1 MRAPI
6 VARPAGRSRKRHQPR
21 GGSMRNSFRVGILA
35 GVLGVLALFAST
47 VGAAAAP
54 ERSTGQ
60 ATDATP
66 AVVDV
71 NFVINRF
78 VRQGRQIVA
87 QGNVIATAT
96 SATTAPAV
104 VRKAFV
110 AAVKTK
116 RGTFSSAERIC
127 DVLTL
132 NLGPLHLEILGL
144 VVDLSRVVLPI
155 KADSNGGLL
164 GSLFC
169 GLAGTAATTASLS
182 KLNRTAAKLNKG
194 VAGFQVQAAPGF
206 TQAPGTTCSILD
218 LVLGPLDLNLLGLM
232 IHLDR
237 LRLTITAVRGGGILG
252 DLLCGLAG
260 GTPGVVPTVRGVAV
274 PTG

>member
-1 MRAPI
+1 MSKA
-6 VARPAGRSRKRHQPR
+6 
-21 GGSMRNSFRVGILA
+21 FRVGIIA
-35 GVLGVLALFAST
+35 GVLAALALTAGT

-54 ERSTGQ
+54 ERSAGP
-60 ATDATP
+60 ATDATPATP

-71 NFVINRF
+71 NFVIDRF
-78 VRQGRQIVA
+78 VRQGRRIVA
-87 QGNVIATAT
+87 QGNVIATAKQET
-96 SATTAPAV
+96 MAPAV

-110 AAVKTK
+110 AAIKTK
-116 RGTFSSAERIC
+116 RGTFSSAQRIC

-144 VVDLSRVVLPI
+144 VVDLSRVVLTI

-169 GLAGTAATTASLS
+169 GLAGAAPTASL
-182 KLNRTAAKLNKG
+182 AKLNSTAKKMTKAARSNGLHHG
-194 VAGFQVQAAPGF
+194 VAGFQVQAPPGF
-206 TQAPGTTCSILD
+206 TQAPGTTCTILD
-218 LVLGPLDLNLLGLM
+218 LVLGPLDLNLLGLL

-260 GTPGVVPTVRGVAV
+260 GPLPPVPTFRGAAV
-274 PTG
+274 PSG

>member
-1 MRAPI
+1 
-6 VARPAGRSRKRHQPR
+6 
-21 GGSMRNSFRVGILA
+21 MRNAFRVGIVA
-35 GVLGVLALFAST
+35 GVLGMLALFAGT

-54 ERSTGQ
+54 ERSTGP

-78 VRQGRQIVA
+78 VRQGRQIMA

-104 VRKAFV
+104 VRKAFI

-116 RGTFSSAERIC
+116 RGTFSSAQRIC

-144 VVDLSRVVLPI
+144 VIDLSRVVLTI

-169 GLAGTAATTASLS
+169 GLAGTAASTASLS
-182 KLNRTAAKLNKG
+182 KLNRTAAKMSKAAKTNGLNKG
-194 VAGFQVQAAPGF
+194 VAGFQVQAPPGF
-206 TQAPGTTCSILD
+206 TQAPGTVCSILD

-260 GTPGVVPTVRGVAV
+260 GTPGVTPTVRGVAV

>member
-1 MRAPI
+1 MKN
-6 VARPAGRSRKRHQPR
+6 GL
-21 GGSMRNSFRVGILA
+21 RVGAVA
-35 GVLGVLALFAST
+35 GVLAVLALTAGT

-54 ERSTGQ
+54 ERSAGQ

-66 AVVDV
+66 AMVDV

-78 VRQGRQIVA
+78 VRQGRRIVA

-96 SATTAPAV
+96 HAQAAPAV

-110 AAVKTK
+110 AAVAAK
-116 RGTFSSAERIC
+116 RGTFSSTQRIC

-132 NLGPLHLEILGL
+132 NLGPLHLELLGL
-144 VVDLSRVVLPI
+144 VVDLSRVVLTI

-169 GLAGTAATTASLS
+169 GLAGGAGAAGAASLA
-182 KLNRTAAKLNKG
+182 KLNRTAAKMTKAAKTNGLNRG
-194 VAGFQVQAAPGF
+194 VAGFQVQAPPGF
-206 TQAPGTTCSILD
+206 TQAPGTVCTILD
-218 LVLGPLDLNLLGLM
+218 LVLGPLDLNLLGLLV
-232 IHLDR
+232 HLDR

-260 GTPGVVPTVRGVAV
+260 GTPGVVPTSRGVAV
-274 PTG
+274 PSG

>member
-1 MRAPI
+1 
-6 VARPAGRSRKRHQPR
+6 
-21 GGSMRNSFRVGILA
+21 MRNGIRVGALA
-35 GVLGVLALFAST
+35 GVLAVLALTAGT

-54 ERSTGQ
+54 ERSAGQ

-66 AVVDV
+66 AMVDV

-78 VRQGRQIVA
+78 VRQGRRIMA
-87 QGNVIATAT
+87 QGNVIATTTHAQAT
-96 SATTAPAV
+96 PAV

-110 AAVKTK
+110 AAVAAK
-116 RGTFSSAERIC
+116 RGTFSSAQRIC

-144 VVDLSRVVLPI
+144 VIDLSRVVLTI

-169 GLAGTAATTASLS
+169 GLAGGAAGPASLA
-182 KLNRTAAKLNKG
+182 KLNRTAAKMTKAAKANGLNKG
-194 VAGFQVQAAPGF
+194 VAGFQVQAPPGF
-206 TQAPGTTCSILD
+206 TQAPGTVCTILD
-218 LVLGPLDLNLLGLM
+218 LVLGPLDLNLLGLL

-260 GTPGVVPTVRGVAV
+260 GPPAVVPTSRGVAV
-274 PTG
+274 PSG

>member
-1 MRAPI
+1 MKKAL
-6 VARPAGRSRKRHQPR
+6 H
-21 GGSMRNSFRVGILA
+21 VGVLA
-35 GVLGVLALFAST
+35 GVLAVLALSAGT

-54 ERSTGQ
+54 ERAAGQ

-78 VRQGRQIVA
+78 VRQGRRIVA
-87 QGNVIATAT
+87 QGNVITTAT

-110 AAVKTK
+110 AAIKTK

-144 VVDLSRVVLPI
+144 VIDLSRVVLTI

-169 GLAGTAATTASLS
+169 GLAGGAGTASLA
-182 KLNRTAAKLNKG
+182 KLNRTAAKMTKAGKANGLNKG
-194 VAGFQVQAAPGF
+194 VAGFQVQAPPGF
-206 TQAPGTTCSILD
+206 TQAPGTVCTILD
-218 LVLGPLDLNLLGLM
+218 LVLGPLDLNLLGLLV
-232 IHLDR
+232 HLDR

-260 GTPGVVPTVRGVAV
+260 GTPGAVPTMRGVAV
-274 PTG
+274 PSG

>member
-1 MRAPI
+1 MW
-6 VARPAGRSRKRHQPR
+6 
-21 GGSMRNSFRVGILA
+21 GGIMKEALRVGALA
-35 GVLGVLALFAST
+35 GVLAVLALFAGT
-47 VGAAAAP
+47 VGAAGAP

-66 AVVDV
+66 ATPAIVDV

-78 VRQGRQIVA
+78 VRQGRRIVA

-96 SATTAPAV
+96 QETMAPAV

-116 RGTFSSAERIC
+116 RGTFSSAQSAQRIC

-144 VVDLSRVVLPI
+144 VVDLSRVVLTI

-169 GLAGTAATTASLS
+169 GLAGPASTASLA
-182 KLNRTAAKLNKG
+182 KLNRTAKRMTKAAKTHGLNQG
-194 VAGFQVQAAPGF
+194 VAGFQVQAPPGF
-206 TQAPGTTCSILD
+206 TQAPGTTCTILD
-218 LVLGPLDLNLLGLM
+218 LVLGPLDLNLLGLL

-237 LRLTITAVRGGGILG
+237 LRLTITAVRGGGLLG
-252 DLLCGLAG
+252 DLLCGLLG
-260 GTPGVVPTVRGVAV
+260 PPPPGVVHTTRGVAV
-274 PTG
+274 PSG

>member
-1 MRAPI
+1 MKN
-6 VARPAGRSRKRHQPR
+6 GL
-21 GGSMRNSFRVGILA
+21 RVGLLA
-35 GVLGVLALFAST
+35 GVLAALALSAGTIS
-47 VGAAAAP
+47 AAAAP
-54 ERSTGQ
+54 ERSAAQ
-60 ATDATP
+60 SADATS
-66 AVVDV
+66 AIVNV

-78 VRQGRQIVA
+78 ARQGKRIVA

-96 SATTAPAV
+96 HAATTPTV

-110 AAVKTK
+110 AAIKTK

-127 DVLTL
+127 DVLAL
-132 NLGPLHLEILGL
+132 NLGPLHLELLGL
-144 VVDLSRVVLPI
+144 VVDLSRVVLTI

-169 GLAGTAATTASLS
+169 GLAGGAAAASMA
-182 KLNRTAAKLNKG
+182 KLNRTAAKMTKAAKANGLNRG
-194 VAGFQVQAAPGF
+194 VAGFQVQAPPGL
-206 TQAPGTTCSILD
+206 TQAPGTTCTILD

-232 IHLDR
+232 VHLDR

-260 GTPGVVPTVRGVAV
+260 GMPGAIPTMRGVAV
-274 PTG
+274 PSG

>member
-1 MRAPI
+1 
-6 VARPAGRSRKRHQPR
+6 
-21 GGSMRNSFRVGILA
+21 MRNALRVGMLA
-35 GVLGVLALFAST
+35 GVLAVLALFAGT
-47 VGAAAAP
+47 VGAAAGP

-66 AVVDV
+66 ATPAIVDV
-71 NFVINRF
+71 NFVIDRF
-78 VRQGRQIVA
+78 VRQGRRIVA
-87 QGNVIATAT
+87 QGNVIATAKQET
-96 SATTAPAV
+96 MAPAV

-110 AAVKTK
+110 AAIKTK
-116 RGTFSSAERIC
+116 RGGTFSSAQRIC

-144 VVDLSRVVLPI
+144 VIDLSRVVLTI

-169 GLAGTAATTASLS
+169 GLAGTAPTASLA
-182 KLNRTAAKLNKG
+182 KLNRTAKRMTKAARANGLNQG
-194 VAGFQVQAAPGF
+194 VAGFQVQAPPGF
-206 TQAPGTTCSILD
+206 TQAPGTTCTILD
-218 LVLGPLDLNLLGLM
+218 LVLGPLDLNLLGLL

-260 GTPGVVPTVRGVAV
+260 GPPAPGAVHTSRGVAV

>member
-1 MRAPI
+1 
-6 VARPAGRSRKRHQPR
+6 
-21 GGSMRNSFRVGILA
+21 MRNLVRVGFLA
-35 GVLGVLALFAST
+35 GVLAVLALSAGT
-47 VGAAAAP
+47 VGAGAAP

-78 VRQGRQIVA
+78 VRQGRRIVA
-87 QGNVIATAT
+87 QGDVIATAS
-96 SATTAPAV
+96 SATTAPAS
-104 VRKAFV
+104 VRRAFV
-110 AAVKTK
+110 AAIKTK

-132 NLGPLHLEILGL
+132 TLGPLHLEILGL
-144 VVDLSRVVLPI
+144 VVDLSRVVLTI

-169 GLAGTAATTASLS
+169 GLAGTAASTASLS
-182 KLNRTAAKLNKG
+182 KLNRTAAKMSKAAKTSGLNKG
-194 VAGFQVQAAPGF
+194 VAGFQVQAPPGF
-206 TQAPGTTCSILD
+206 TQAPGTVCSILD

-260 GTPGVVPTVRGVAV
+260 GTPGAVPTMRGVAV

>member
-1 MRAPI
+1 M
-6 VARPAGRSRKRHQPR
+6 K
-21 GGSMRNSFRVGILA
+21 NLLRVGVLA
-35 GVLGVLALFAST
+35 GCLGVLALFAAS
-47 VGAAAAP
+47 VSAGATP
-54 ERSTGQ
+54 DRSAGQ

-71 NFVINRF
+71 NFVIDRF
-78 VRQGRQIVA
+78 VRQGRRIVA
-87 QGNVIATAT
+87 KGSIIATAT
-96 SATTAPAV
+96 SESTSPAV
-104 VRKAFV
+104 VRKAFT
-110 AAVKTK
+110 AAIKTK
-116 RGTFSSAERIC
+116 RGTYASAERIC
-127 DVLTL
+127 DVLSL

-144 VVDLSRVVLPI
+144 VVDLSRVVLTI

-169 GLAGTAATTASLS
+169 GIAGTGGAASLA
-182 KLNRTAAKLNKG
+182 KLNSTAKRMSKAAKANGLNKG
-194 VAGFQVQAAPGF
+194 VAGFQVQAPPGLA
-206 TQAPGTTCSILD
+206 QAPGTVCSILD

-260 GTPGVVPTVRGVAV
+260 GTPGAVPTVRGAALA
-274 PTG
+274 TS

>member
-1 MRAPI
+1 
-6 VARPAGRSRKRHQPR
+6 
-21 GGSMRNSFRVGILA
+21 MRNVFRIGILVGA
-35 GVLGVLALFAST
+35 LVVLALSAGTVAAS
-47 VGAAAAP
+47 AAP
-54 ERSTGQ
+54 DRSVAQ

-66 AVVDV
+66 AVVNV
-71 NFVINRF
+71 NFVIDRF
-78 VRQGRQIVA
+78 VRQGRRIVA
-87 QGNVIATAT
+87 QGSVIATAT
-96 SATTAPAV
+96 SATTTPAV

-110 AAVKTK
+110 AAIATK
-116 RGTFSSAERIC
+116 RGTFASAERIC

-144 VVDLSRVVLPI
+144 VVDLSRVVLTI

-169 GLAGTAATTASLS
+169 GIAGTAGTASLA
-182 KLNRTAAKLNKG
+182 KLNSTAKRMTKAGKANGLNKG
-194 VAGFQVQAAPGF
+194 VAGFQVQAPPGF
-206 TQAPGTTCSILD
+206 TQAPGTVCSILD

-260 GTPGVVPTVRGVAV
+260 GTPSAVPTMRGVAA
-274 PTG
+274 PSA